1 MEEQAARRRTP
12 EVGACFGR
20 YELLE
25 KLGAGGMGEVY
36 RARDLVLLRDVAV
49 KFLPER
55 FTSSPARLTRFTREA
70 RTASSLNHPNILTV
84 HDIGQAEGVHFMVT
98 EVVEGV
104 TLRQL
109 LRQEHRLPVDR
120 ALDLAV
126 QIAEG
131 LARAHAA
138 GIVHRDIKPEN
149 LMVTPDGLV
158 KILDFGLAKLHCP
171 TVGEA
176 PDSEVSDLPTWPGGQ
191 GTHVSVSDGTLVGTV
206 GYVSPEQV
214 RGRPVDHRSD
224 QFAFGATLYEML
236 AGHRAFRR
244 ETRGETL
251 AAITDG
257 EPGPLATLN
266 PELPA
271 PVRWVVE
278 RCLAKDPAERYAS
291 TCDLAHALRGLR
303 DHLPELERGRSA
315 VAATAA
321 RRLRP
326 IRDLLGPAPRQVA
339 AVAAVL
345 GLLALGL
352 AGGEPT
358 QWARKLWPLPGGSH
372 VAVQASGLS
381 GPGAEDAFRDDPFL
395 EVMTFQ
401 WTRREAEAGVV
412 SSEAVVL
419 EGRVERR
426 LGWIRITARVV
437 DEARPNGQ
445 RDLDLRRRELLDVAA
460 AMAEALGGGDNED
473 EPTRAPLGTA
483 LVVGPSES
491 DPLPLHQD

>member
-1 MEEQAARRRTP
+1 MEQEATEPRSP
-12 EVGACFGR
+12 EVGARFGR
-20 YELLE
+20 YELLDR
-25 KLGAGGMGEVY
+25 LGAGGMGEVY
-36 RARDLVLLRDVAV
+36 RARDLVLLREVAV
-49 KFLPER
+49 KFLPEP

-70 RTASSLNHPNILTV
+70 RAASSLNHPNILTV
-84 HDIGQAEGVHFMVT
+84 HDIGHFEGQHFMVT

-109 LRQEHRLPVDR
+109 LRNEPRLPVDR
-120 ALDLAV
+120 ALELAV

-138 GIVHRDIKPEN
+138 GVIHRDLKPDN

-191 GTHVSVSDGTLVGTV
+191 WRDIAVSDGSLVGTV

-236 AGHRAFRR
+236 TGRRAFRR

-257 EPGPLATLN
+257 EPAEMARLN
-266 PELPA
+266 PGLPA
-271 PVRWVVE
+271 PLRWVVE
-278 RCLAKDPAERYAS
+278 RCLAKDPEERYTS

-303 DHLPELERGRSA
+303 DHLPELENARASVAAMTAHRLRSLRGRFRPASA
-315 VAATAA
+315 LLAAA
-321 RRLRP
+321 
-326 IRDLLGPAPRQVA
+326 A
-339 AVAAVL
+339 AVCAVL
-345 GLLALGL
+345 TMGLVRGDNARG
-352 AGGEPT
+352 T
-358 QWARKLWPLPGGSH
+358 QELSPLPGSTPVAIRAPGSTTPD
-372 VAVQASGLS
+372 VDE
-381 GPGAEDAFRDDPFL
+381 PFRDDPFL
-395 EVMTFQ
+395 EEMTFR
-401 WTRREAEAGVV
+401 WTRRGASPGAGP
-412 SSEAVVL
+412 VVL

-426 LGWIRITARVV
+426 RGWVRVTAHVV
-437 DEARPNGQ
+437 DETRSAGP
-445 RDLDLRRRELLDVAA
+445 RRTELHRSELLALAA
-460 AMAEALGGGDNED
+460 AVAEALDR
-473 EPTRAPLGTA
+473 RAEGAAPPAGPPGPL
-483 LVVGPSES
+483 LVVDPGEEGPPAPS
-491 DPLPLHQD
+491 D

>member
-1 MEEQAARRRTP
+1 M
-12 EVGACFGR
+12 CFGR

-25 KLGAGGMGEVY
+25 KLGTGGMGEVY
-36 RARDLVLLRDVAV
+36 RARDLVLLREVAV
-49 KFLPER
+49 KFLPEP
-55 FTSSPARLTRFTREA
+55 FTTNPARLTRFTREA
-70 RTASSLNHPNILTV
+70 RAASSLNHPNILTV
-84 HDIGQAEGVHFMVT
+84 HDIGQVEGQHYMVT

-109 LRQEHRLPVDR
+109 LRNEPRLPVRR

-131 LARAHAA
+131 LSRAHAA
-138 GIVHRDIKPEN
+138 GVIHRDLKPDN

-191 GTHVSVSDGTLVGTV
+191 WTGIAVSDGSLVGTV

-236 AGHRAFRR
+236 AGRRAFRCQ
-244 ETRGETL
+244 TRGETL

-257 EPGPLATLN
+257 EPAEMARLN

-278 RCLAKDPAERYAS
+278 RCLAKDPEERYAS

-303 DHLPELERGRSA
+303 DHLPELERARASVAAMATRRLRSFRGRLRPA
-315 VAATAA
+315 PGLVAATAA
-321 RRLRP
+321 VCALLTLGLVRGDNAP
-326 IRDLLGPAPRQVA
+326 GTRDLG
-339 AVAAVL
+339 
-345 GLLALGL
+345 
-352 AGGEPT
+352 
-358 QWARKLWPLPGGSH
+358 PLPGDTPTS
-372 VAVQASGLS
+372 VQASSFG
-381 GPGAEDAFRDDPFL
+381 GPAVTEPFRDDPFF
-395 EVMTFQ
+395 ETMTFR
-401 WTRREAEAGVV
+401 WTRRGSTG
-412 SSEAVVL
+412 SSEPVVL
-419 EGRVERR
+419 EGRLERR
-426 LGWIRITARVV
+426 PDWVRITAHVV
-437 DEARPNGQ
+437 DETRPKGQ
-445 RDLDLRRRELLDVAA
+445 RDVALRRSELLAIAA
-460 AMAEALGGGDNED
+460 AMADALGDGMGDVEPNTPESTLMTDPDED
-473 EPTRAPLGTA
+473 DAP
-483 LVVGPSES
+483 PR
-491 DPLPLHQD
+491 PLD